1 LNQEPQRRP
10 YRGKQQTSSSCC
22 VALRVASSC
31 LCLFL
36 TSCLSTKEFR
46 IQQ

>member
-31 LCLFL
+31 LC
-36 TSCLSTKEFR
+36 CLKTPSLILDVLSFN
-46 IQQ
+46 